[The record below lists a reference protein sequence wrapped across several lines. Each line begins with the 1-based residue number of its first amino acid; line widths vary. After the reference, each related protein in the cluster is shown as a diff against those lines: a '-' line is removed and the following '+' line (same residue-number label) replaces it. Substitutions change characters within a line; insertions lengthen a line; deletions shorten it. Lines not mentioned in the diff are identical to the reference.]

1 MSRTLRIKDR
11 EPTEEEEEE
20 YDEKKRRRGKRN
32 LKQMFKRVAI
42 IIVDYV
48 TIVFYAYHRI

>member
-20 YDEKKRRRGKRN
+20 YDEKKRRRGERN